1 MPDLEREIYFTADV
15 YQQFKP
21 EAERLF
27 DKIVVLQ
34 KPEYPTR
41 PRFEAC
47 LQTDVEQALVIDGDT
62 MLLEPAAELFELLD
76 HFDIAVAAA
85 PQYLAPLAV
94 KLGIFDLLPPVS
106 IALPEWNAGVM
117 VANITPGFRSM
128 VRQWSDLY
136 AISRRAGYD
145 MDQAGFRSALAGS
158 RLRIATLPA
167 NYNFRAHLPQAVALR
182 VKILHAHANLAAIA
196 ESINLETGMRMYTPN
211 PDDIRHV
218 RPLLGA
224 LMERIVDTKD

>member
-1 MPDLEREIYFTADV
+1 MPHLEREIYFTPDV
-15 YQQFKP
+15 HQQFKP

-27 DKIVVLQ
+27 SKVVVLQ
-34 KPEYPTR
+34 KPDHPTR

-47 LQTDVEQALVIDGDT
+47 LRTDLEQALFIDGDT
-62 MLLEPAAELFELLD
+62 LLLEPVPELFELLD
-76 HFDIAVAAA
+76 HFDVALAAA

-106 IALPEWNAGVM
+106 VALPEWNAGVM
-117 VANITPGFRSM
+117 VAKMTPGFRSM
-128 VRQWSDLY
+128 IRQWSDFY
-136 AISRRAGYD
+136 AISKKAGYD
-145 MDQAGFRSALAGS
+145 MDQAGFRSALAS
-158 RLRIATLPA
+158 SPLRIATLPA

-182 VKILHAHANLAAIA
+182 VKILHAHANLAKIA

-211 PDDIRHV
+211 RDDMRGV

-224 LMERIVDTKD
+224 LMERIVDTKG